1 MKEYVLIWSS
11 VSHIK
16 PLSTFI
22 PRILTYAD
30 LEPRSFGVFAQK
42 EALALILKIASDN

>member
-1 MKEYVLIWSS
+1 MKECIIIWSS

-16 PLSTFI
+16 PLWTFI

-30 LEPRSFGVFAQK
+30 LELRPLGVFERK
-42 EALALILKIASDN
+42 KALALILKIASDN